1 MKKVLPIG
9 RDDFRKVRENKNC
22 YYVDKSIMIKDFI
35 ELNDEVALITRP
47 RRFGKTLNMTMLR
60 EFFDITADSRDMF
73 KGLAIMDTEYAD
85 LINTTPVVYFSFKDC
100 SASNPEKLR
109 RADKNPLS

>member
-47 RRFGKTLNMTMLR
+47 RRFGKTL
-60 EFFDITADSRDMF
+60 
-73 KGLAIMDTEYAD
+73 
-85 LINTTPVVYFSFKDC
+85 
-100 SASNPEKLR
+100 SAT
-109 RADKNPLS
+109 